1 MPNDNKSKRK
11 QIIMLAVALLVI
23 LVGNLLAFMIQT
35 DGCKVKVRDVR
46 FAGSNGVVISAL
58 LYEPKGVSAS
68 NPAPGIL
75 AIHGYINSRET
86 QDGFAIEFAR
96 RGYVVLAI
104 DQTGHGY
111 SDPPVGGNLFG
122 GPDGL
127 RYLRSLDIVD
137 KENIGLE
144 GHSMGGYAN
153 IGAAAIL
160 PTGYKSMVLESS
172 APGVYVMPGTPTFPR
187 NVAVVQ
193 PKWEEL
199 SQLHWDVV
207 NSKDIAKGDKI
218 KALFGT
224 KDDVVVGK
232 LYGSIADGT
241 ARKLYMPSTIHP
253 GSHFSTEAIGN
264 AIEWFQATLQGG
276 NGLPPAD
283 QIWYWKEIG
292 NLIALIGM
300 ILLFFP
306 VGGLLLRVGFFKELE
321 EAPSK
326 LKSATGIAWWISAVI
341 LVAVPALTWFPFID
355 IFNKLGWKENA
366 VFPENI
372 TTQIMIW
379 ALLVAV
385 IAVVLFLVW
394 HFAFNRKAK
403 ATASDYGLK
412 WGKELNWRKIGKSF
426 LLAFLVVFAG
436 YLTLVFSAWLFTVDY
451 RLWVFAVKPMSP
463 LHFQIFLG
471 YLIPFILFFVALAT
485 VLHGQLRP
493 TRNKGAEMSLGSEM
507 AINWALLVLG
517 FVILLLVQYIPLLT
531 GGKLAFTSPPGP
543 FVYVIPLFT
552 IIAFQLLPLMTI
564 VALAYTYFYRK
575 TGHIYV
581 GAFLGAMLV
590 TWIIVASQ
598 AILFASITW

>member
-1 MPNDNKSKRK
+1 MPNENKSKRK
-11 QIIMLAVALLVI
+11 LIIMLVVALFVI
-23 LVGNLLAFMIQT
+23 LVGNLLAYMTQT
-35 DGCKVKVRDVR
+35 DWGNVKVRDVR
-46 FAGSNGVVISAL
+46 FAGDNGIMISAL
-58 LYEPKGVSAS
+58 LYVPKSVTAK

-75 AIHGYINSRET
+75 AIHGYMNSRET

-96 RGYVVLAI
+96 HGYVVLAI

-111 SDPPVGGNLFG
+111 SDPPVGENSFG
-122 GPDGL
+122 ARSGL
-127 RYLRSLDIVD
+127 KYLRSLDIVD
-137 KENIGLE
+137 KDNIGLE
-144 GHSMGGYAN
+144 GHSMGGWAN
-153 IGAAAIL
+153 VNTAS
-160 PTGYKSMVLESS
+160 TFTNDYKSMVLESS
-172 APGVYVMPGTPTFPR
+172 TTGIYSRPGDATFPR
-187 NVAVVQ
+187 NLAVVT
-193 PKWEEL
+193 PKWEDL
-199 SQLHWDVV
+199 SALQWEVV
-207 NSKDIAKGDKI
+207 NSKDIAKSAKM

-224 KDDVVVGK
+224 QSDVVVGK

-241 ARKLYMPSTIHP
+241 ARKLYLPSTIHP
-253 GSHFSTEAIGN
+253 GTHLSTEAIGD

-276 NGLPPAD
+276 NGLPPSD

-306 VGGLLLRVGFFKELE
+306 VGGLLLRCGFFKELE
-321 EAPSK
+321 ESPAKP
-326 LKSATGIAWWISAVI
+326 KSAKGIAWWISAVI
-341 LVAVPALTWFPFID
+341 IVVVPALTWFPFID
-355 IFNKLGWKENA
+355 IFNKLGWKANT

-372 TTQIMIW
+372 TTQVMTW

-385 IAVVLFLVW
+385 IAVVLFLIW
-394 HFAFNRKAK
+394 HFVFNRKAK
-403 ATASDYGLK
+403 ATASDYGLA
-412 WGKELNWRKIGKSF
+412 WGKKLDWVKIGKSF
-426 LLAFLVVFAG
+426 LLAFLVVFVG

-451 RLWVFAVKPMSP
+451 RFWVFAVKPMSTI
-463 LHFQIFLG
+463 HFRIFLC

-493 TRNKGAEMSLGSEM
+493 TRRKGTELSLGSEM

-517 FVILLLVQYIPLLT
+517 FIGLLLVQYIALLT
-531 GGKLAFTSPPGP
+531 VGRMAFISPAGP
-543 FVYVIPLFT
+543 LVYVIPLFT

-581 GAFLGAMLV
+581 GAFFGAMLV

-598 AILFASITW
+598 TIHLAL